1 MYPHEKHT
9 APHLFSQTDEA
20 PVCFKTIASCI
31 IIRCKITAALRM
43 RKYLKVGIFH
53 VGGTGSAPPPV
64 HFSKNIV
71 KLAD

>member
-1 MYPHEKHT
+1 
-9 APHLFSQTDEA
+9 
-20 PVCFKTIASCI
+20 
-31 IIRCKITAALRM
+31 M

-53 VGGTGSAPPPV
+53 VGGTGSAPLLVHFSLVHFLV